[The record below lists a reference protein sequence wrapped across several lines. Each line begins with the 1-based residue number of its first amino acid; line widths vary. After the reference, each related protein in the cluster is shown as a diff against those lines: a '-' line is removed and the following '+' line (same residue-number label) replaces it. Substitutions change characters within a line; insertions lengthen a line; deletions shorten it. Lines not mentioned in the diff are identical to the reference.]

1 MSPLISSLAPT
12 IIVIHLGPRTWH
24 LNSTKSI
31 SDYWTMWN
39 PFDPC
44 LSELWAFV
52 FSSQVIRYRL
62 HDYTYWK
69 REACLLIPGVW
80 DSECYP
86 RVSCCARCWLSSST
100 ISYST
105 SAFRSKRFLHITFF
119 WCVITSP
126 IPHSFSFAWYPH
138 TCTYI
143 PFIHSILAIFFF
155 LVSSLYLLFQG
166 SYPTLL
172 VLVWMG
178 FASGFLSRSPYS
190 LFLAQSVL
198 GFSRFLSSTRLFLR
212 STGPRF
218 CEAPCFGLTKTTRIS
233 YLSDTVIVSRYSTL
247 DSRYQVSLQIRVPFQ
262 HHLGGGRRHVWSL
275 EITPVLIIFIS
286 HYSILLRGRSIRWS
300 ETRSSKSLDLFG

>member
-1 MSPLISSLAPT
+1 MLPQSFLLCEVLTLVIDHFLFYFRLSLQAFLAYHIFLMCHHLSDTSFILFRLIST
-12 IIVIHLGPRTWH
+12 HMYVY
-24 LNSTKSI
+24 SI
-31 SDYWTMWN
+31 
-39 PFDPC
+39 
-44 LSELWAFV
+44 
-52 FSSQVIRYRL
+52 
-62 HDYTYWK
+62 
-69 REACLLIPGVW
+69 
-80 DSECYP
+80 
-86 RVSCCARCWLSSST
+86 
-100 ISYST
+100 
-105 SAFRSKRFLHITFF
+105 
-119 WCVITSP
+119 
-126 IPHSFSFAWYPH
+126 HSFYTSH
-138 TCTYI
+138 
-143 PFIHSILAIFFF
+143 LFF

-218 CEAPCFGLTKTTRIS
+218 CDAPCFGLTKKTRIS

-275 EITPVLIIFIS
+275 QITPVLIIFIS
-286 HYSILLRGRSIRWS
+286 HYSILLRGRSIR
-300 ETRSSKSLDLFG
+300 